1 MPSEQLPLDF
11 SSSYSERARRDNRR
25 IHKARSKEISLFAP
39 PANMDIHLHSASEAV
54 ANFSGDYDVCY
65 MWLMS
70 LVGPLRFIKSKS
82 VAFPTRYLDRLLWV
96 RPPAHVTLDAGSL
109 AVARAMWAHSLG
121 YKPMTIKK
129 NGARVVASSD
139 RWPEG
144 LKVVDA
150 PWTTIAS
157 LLKLSIPLNTHPTA
171 MNLMKTKIR
180 KEGIHV
186 ASAGLAGSAVVIK
199 TSRPDLLESYGL
211 PALAYMGD
219 RSSGLFKMP
228 LLNSRDLLTL
238 PEIELSGDLRNVIQS
253 LHRTPP
259 RLKCSPDFPWTLYD
273 FQERDA
279 ARAARVIEF
288 TGGVLL
294 AGEMGSGKT
303 TIALALA
310 DSLNLWPLL
319 VISPLSAFSTWSKQ
333 LTQMGKKHYLATET
347 GAQAWAAI
355 DDASYET
362 IVLSYDRI
370 HAFAEIIEHRA
381 FGCIIADEVQ
391 RIRSPSSRRSRALR
405 SLAASVPV
413 RIGLSG
419 TPLTNTVADLL
430 PIGAFLAPSEWRP
443 RASSKLL
450 DDIYVGDPV
459 LGVTEHLG
467 SLMIRRRMVD
477 TNTVLPARNDHRVY
491 VSLSKDQVQALAA
504 LEQEARVETSKG
516 EYQTSAT
523 RMHAFAKLGK
533 MRQIV
538 NSPASA
544 GVSGPNPKVIAAI
557 GLVEDFLTLGRKG
570 VLFCADRATFR
581 DLGERLTLAGIG
593 WVGLW
598 GATPPKQR
606 LLNEKMF
613 HEDEN
618 IKVVLCTIQAGSESW
633 SASPTATWLISTAYM
648 YAPAT
653 LSQMEARVYRMN
665 SDPSGPE
672 IEILYIHAQCDG
684 GSLDDRMLSILES
697 KKELFAQVVDR
708 TSHVDSTKV
717 HYSMSDLVYL
727 LTGDSTA
734 SAASDANQQGSVA
747 DGTEQN
753 LEMYDKV
760 ELDDFE
766 VDEDNDESNDADD
779 QWYSQESAT

>member
-1 MPSEQLPLDF
+1 
-11 SSSYSERARRDNRR
+11 
-25 IHKARSKEISLFAP
+25 
-39 PANMDIHLHSASEAV
+39 
-54 ANFSGDYDVCY
+54 
-65 MWLMS
+65 
-70 LVGPLRFIKSKS
+70 
-82 VAFPTRYLDRLLWV
+82 
-96 RPPAHVTLDAGSL
+96 
-109 AVARAMWAHSLG
+109 
-121 YKPMTIKK
+121 
-129 NGARVVASSD
+129 
-139 RWPEG
+139 
-144 LKVVDA
+144 
-150 PWTTIAS
+150 
-157 LLKLSIPLNTHPTA
+157 
-171 MNLMKTKIR
+171 
-180 KEGIHV
+180 
-186 ASAGLAGSAVVIK
+186 
-199 TSRPDLLESYGL
+199 
-211 PALAYMGD
+211 MGD

-259 RLKCSPDFPWTLYD
+259 RLKCSPEFPWTLYD

-355 DDASYET
+355 DDASYEA

-381 FGCIIADEVQ
+381 FGCIVADEVQ

-477 TNTVLPARNDHRVY
+477 TNTVLPVRNDHRVY

-516 EYQTSAT
+516 EYETSAT

-544 GVSGPNPKVIAAI
+544 GVGGPNPKVIAAI
-557 GLVEDFLTLGRKG
+557 GLVEDFLALGRKG

-606 LLNEKMF
+606 LLNEKRF

-665 SDPSGPE
+665 SDPTGPE

-727 LTGDSTA
+727 LTGDSTV
-734 SAASDANQQGSVA
+734 SAASATNQQDSVT
-747 DGTEQN
+747 DDTEQN

-766 VDEDNDESNDADD
+766 VDEDNDESSDADD
-779 QWYSQESAT
+779 QWYSQESTT